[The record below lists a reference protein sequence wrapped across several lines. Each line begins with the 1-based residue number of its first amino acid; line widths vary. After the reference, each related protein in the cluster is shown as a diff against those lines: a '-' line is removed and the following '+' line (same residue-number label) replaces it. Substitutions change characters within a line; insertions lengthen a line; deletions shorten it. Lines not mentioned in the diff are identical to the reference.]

1 MQRVINR
8 YGEIIILGNEGVFKI
23 PYSKLDPSANKE
35 SLSLAYIQGIEKFGM
50 SDLIIYSTELR
61 NNGDYFEMK
70 YDLRNKKPFI
80 DVRSFKF
87 SQQLLIFNSLIE
99 LGKMELETR
108 QHILWEKENF
118 LFDAQSF
125 NIKALLFKYEGFP
138 LHIKTKYVDGIR
150 TLIFIGLTTLDKIVA
165 KPKRSD
171 FIDQS
176 DKVIAFA
183 EAILNSETLE
193 DIEQAIEKAINEE
206 VTTIESK
213 EEEKEKK
220 SGKFKKKIFGKRKK
234 KEKKDTVDYK
244 DQLKQ
249 SLKAGGNPNQ
259 QLEEDNRPMGV
270 KIADKILT
278 PKGGIITICMLTVL
292 GFGAYYYPTLATN
305 NNAELEAKEKQEI
318 KDKTIASYRS
328 YISGNKEKAYADL
341 DHLGYNNLDE
351 KDKKILI
358 DFYLEQGKYTKALKT
373 EPDSAYRI
381 GDKFVKK
388 ISKQEKQ
395 ESKEDFEK
403 IVVAS
408 DDKVLKFDLA
418 TINKEYQS
426 VINLAGSLKK
436 INERR
441 ANEIVK
447 AYYLT
452 KQESEL
458 EGFIKNKEKNAKKKE
473 DVTSTNELMALTQIQ
488 QQLSSEYKNY
498 SQLEDEF
505 NKLKTQLDSANKNN
519 EVDKA
524 KELQA
529 KLDGV
534 KGRKD
539 NAYKQLQNRYITVNY
554 AEENK

>member
-23 PYSKLDPSANKE
+23 PYSKLVPSATKE

-61 NNGDYFEMK
+61 NDGDYFEMK

-80 DVRSFKF
+80 DVRAFKF
-87 SQQLLIFNSLIE
+87 SQQLIIFNSLIE
-99 LGKMELETR
+99 LGKMELKTKQR
-108 QHILWEKENF
+108 ILWEKENF
-118 LFDAQSF
+118 LFDTQSF
-125 NIKALLFKYEGFP
+125 NIKALLFGYEGFP
-138 LHIKTKYVDGIR
+138 LHIKRNYVDGIR
-150 TLIFIGLTTLDKIVA
+150 TLIFIGLTTLDKIVE

-176 DKVIAFA
+176 DKVITFA
-183 EAILNSETLE
+183 EAILNSKTLE
-193 DIEQAIEKAINEE
+193 DIEQAIEKALNEE

-220 SGKFKKKIFGKRKK
+220 SSKFKKKLFNKRKK
-234 KEKKDTVDYK
+234 KEEEKVDYK

-249 SLKAGGNPNQ
+249 SLKSGGNPNQ
-259 QLEEDNRPMGV
+259 QLEEDNRSMGA

-278 PKGGIITICMLTVL
+278 PKGGIITLCMFSVL

-305 NNAELEAKEKQEI
+305 NNVELEAKEKQEI
-318 KDKTIASYRS
+318 KDKTIDSYRS

-341 DHLGYNNLDE
+341 DHIGYNNLDE
-351 KDKKILI
+351 KDKKVLI

-388 ISKQEKQ
+388 ISKQEKK
-395 ESKEDFEK
+395 EGKEDFEK
-403 IVVAS
+403 IVIAS

-426 VINLAGSLKK
+426 VINMTGSLKK

-452 KQESEL
+452 NQETEL
-458 EGFIKNKEKNAKKKE
+458 ETFIKEKEKNAKKKE
-473 DVTSTNELMALTQIQ
+473 DIASTNELMALTQIQ
-488 QQLSSEYKNY
+488 QQLNNDYKNY

-505 NKLKTQLDSANKNN
+505 NKLKTQLDNANKNN

-554 AEENK
+554 VEKNK

>member
-8 YGEIIILGNEGVFKI
+8 YGEIIISGNEGVYKI
-23 PYSKLDPSANKE
+23 PYSKLSPSATKD

-50 SDLIIYSTELR
+50 SELFIYSTDLR
-61 NNGDYFEMK
+61 NNGDYFEME

-80 DVRSFKF
+80 DVRFYDF

-99 LGKMELETR
+99 LGKMEIKTNQR
-108 QHILWEKENF
+108 ILWEKENF
-118 LFDAQSF
+118 LFDTQSF
-125 NIKALLFKYEGFP
+125 NIKALLFEYEGFP
-138 LHIKTKYVDGIR
+138 LHIKRSYVDGIR
-150 TLIFIGLTTLDKIVA
+150 SLIFIGLTTLDKIST
-165 KPKRSD
+165 KPKRND
-171 FIDQS
+171 FINQS

-183 EAILNSETLE
+183 EAILNSKTLE

-206 VTTIESK
+206 VTKIENK

-220 SGKFKKKIFGKRKK
+220 SGKFKKKFFGKGKK
-234 KEKKDTVDYK
+234 KEKKEQVDYK

-249 SLKAGGNPNQ
+249 SLKTSGNSNQ
-259 QLEEDNRPMGV
+259 QLEEDTRPMGV

-278 PKGGIITICMLTVL
+278 PKGGIITISMLAVL
-292 GFGAYYYPTLATN
+292 TFGAYYYPTLATN
-305 NNAELEAKEKQEI
+305 NNTELEAKEKQEI

-341 DHLGYNNLDE
+341 DHIGYDNLDE
-351 KDKKILI
+351 KDKKVLI

-403 IVVAS
+403 IVIAS

-426 VINLAGSLKK
+426 VINIAGSLKK

-441 ANEIVK
+441 ANELVK

-452 KQESEL
+452 NQEAEL
-458 EGFIKNKEKNAKKKE
+458 ETFIREKEKKARKTE
-473 DVTSTNELMALTQIQ
+473 DIALTNELMALTQIQ
-488 QQLSSEYKNY
+488 QQLNNDYKNY
-498 SQLEDEF
+498 SQLEGEF
-505 NKLKTQLDSANKNN
+505 NKLKKELDNATKNN
-519 EVDKA
+519 EGDKA
-524 KELQA
+524 KELQT

-554 AEENK
+554 VEENK

>member
-23 PYSKLDPSANKE
+23 PYSKLNPSATKE

-50 SDLIIYSTELR
+50 SELIIYSTELQ
-61 NNGDYFEMK
+61 NDGDYFEMK

-80 DVRSFKF
+80 DVRAFKF
-87 SQQLLIFNSLIE
+87 SQQLIIFNSLIE
-99 LGKMELETR
+99 LGKMELKTK

-118 LFDAQSF
+118 LFDTQSF
-125 NIKALLFKYEGFP
+125 NIKALLFGYEGFP
-138 LHIKTKYVDGIR
+138 LHIKRNYVDGIR
-150 TLIFIGLTTLDKIVA
+150 TLIFIGLTTLDKISE

-183 EAILNSETLE
+183 EAILNSKTLE

-213 EEEKEKK
+213 EEEKK
-220 SGKFKKKIFGKRKK
+220 SGKFKKKFFGKRKK
-234 KEKKDTVDYK
+234 KEEEKVDYK

-249 SLKAGGNPNQ
+249 SLKSGGNQNQ
-259 QLEEDNRPMGV
+259 QLEEDNRPMGA

-278 PKGGIITICMLTVL
+278 PKGGIITLCMFAVL

-318 KDKTIASYRS
+318 KDKTIDSYRS

-341 DHLGYNNLDE
+341 DHIGYNNLDE
-351 KDKKILI
+351 KDKKVLI

-388 ISKQEKQ
+388 ISKQEKK

-403 IVVAS
+403 IAVAS

-426 VINLAGSLKK
+426 VINMAGSLKK

-452 KQESEL
+452 NQESEL
-458 EGFIKNKEKNAKKKE
+458 ETFIKEKEKSAKKKE
-473 DVTSTNELMALTQIQ
+473 DIASTNELMALTQIQ
-488 QQLSSEYKNY
+488 QQLHNDYTKY
-498 SQLEDEF
+498 SQLQDEF
-505 NKLKTQLDSANKNN
+505 NKLKTELDNANKNN

-554 AEENK
+554 VEENK

>member
-23 PYSKLDPSANKE
+23 PYSKLNPSATKE

-50 SDLIIYSTELR
+50 SELIIYSTELQ
-61 NNGDYFEMK
+61 NDGDYFEMK

-80 DVRSFKF
+80 DVRAFKF
-87 SQQLLIFNSLIE
+87 SQQLIIFNSLIE
-99 LGKMELETR
+99 LGKMELKTK

-118 LFDAQSF
+118 LFDTQSF
-125 NIKALLFKYEGFP
+125 NIKALLFGYEGFP
-138 LHIKTKYVDGIR
+138 LHIKRNYVDGIR
-150 TLIFIGLTTLDKIVA
+150 TLIFIGLTTLDKISE

-183 EAILNSETLE
+183 EAILNSKTLE

-220 SGKFKKKIFGKRKK
+220 SGKFKKKFFGKRKK
-234 KEKKDTVDYK
+234 KEEEKVDYK

-249 SLKAGGNPNQ
+249 SLKSGGNQNQ
-259 QLEEDNRPMGV
+259 QLEEDNRPMGA

-278 PKGGIITICMLTVL
+278 PKGGIITLCMFAVL

-318 KDKTIASYRS
+318 KDKTIDSYRS

-341 DHLGYNNLDE
+341 DHIGYNNLDE
-351 KDKKILI
+351 KDKKVLI

-388 ISKQEKQ
+388 ISKQEKK

-403 IVVAS
+403 IAVAS

-426 VINLAGSLKK
+426 VINMAGSLKK

-452 KQESEL
+452 NQESEL
-458 EGFIKNKEKNAKKKE
+458 ETFIKEKEKSAKKKE
-473 DVTSTNELMALTQIQ
+473 DIESTNELMALTQIH
-488 QQLSSEYKNY
+488 QQLNNDYKNY
-498 SQLEDEF
+498 SQLQDEF
-505 NKLKTQLDSANKNN
+505 NKLKTELDNANKNN

-554 AEENK
+554 VEENK